1 MSRTRTKNVL
11 IAVGFPVLL
20 ADIGLAGS
28 GYSEWVM
35 KHPSLLWI
43 VGGVSGILTLMGLF
57 LPREQEQDP
66 PQPVVVDK
74 NKQEIGTVAGG
85 SASAARGSATASAN
99 QMTVNFNSVPAFLPA
114 DTPQASP
121 ETPPV
126 GHRRAVPRLELSFV
140 QPEVFQDH
148 GVFRFVRP
156 GFRPSNGHSLC
167 ILVKNSPAAQ
177 GEYAAVAHN
186 IFTVLEFTSPTS
198 AGRATHVGRAYWLLH
213 EANEITISLGD
224 TAHILIGFPEGDE
237 WVAYHNPNEPVKGRV
252 NFRAAAEWDGDWKEP
267 EKRPFDWYDGA
278 TFDVDVRIVS
288 SSSGQTLAHRQFLL
302 VRNGIGYSA
311 KWRK

>member
-1 MSRTRTKNVL
+1 VLTKRGL
-11 IAVGFPVLL
+11 IGGGITLML
-20 ADIGLAGS
+20 ADLGFAIS
-28 GYSEWVM
+28 GYPSLVT

-57 LPREQEQDP
+57 LPREQEQETL
-66 PQPVVVDK
+66 QPVVVNN
-74 NKQEIGTVAGG
+74 NKQEIGNVAGG
-85 SASAARGSATASAN
+85 SASASAN

-114 DTPQASP
+114 ETPQASP

-126 GHRRAVPRLELSFV
+126 GRQRAVPKLELSFV

-156 GFRPSNGHSLC
+156 GFKPSNGHSLC

-237 WVAYHNPNEPVKGRV
+237 WVAYHNPNEPVKGRI

-302 VRNGIGYSA
+302 VRNGIGCSA